1 MEEYRRISLWCV
13 SWFLENK
20 EGLLEDTD
28 FVFAYSEQDAV
39 DKWLRLDD
47 VPEGAE
53 IVDIKHDAEV

>member
-1 MEEYRRISLWCV
+1 MEEYRSISLWCV
-13 SWFLENK
+13 SWFLENE

-53 IVDIKHDAEV
+53 IVDIKQDSEV

>member
-1 MEEYRRISLWCV
+1 MEEYRKISLWCV
-13 SWFLENK
+13 SWFLENEK
-20 EGLLEDTD
+20 GLLEDTD

-53 IVDIKHDAEV
+53 IVEIKHDAEV